1 MRMSLYPSGHNALVG
16 DCHAPRPACIR
27 CSLRPCRGTPRHRT
41 GASRLCCRVADRRTA
56 GCSHGRRYAGPVSFA
71 ASSTLA
77 RQIENGAPADI
88 FASAD
93 EEWADYL
100 ATRNLLVK
108 DSRAAFLSNRLVL
121 IVSADRPHMID
132 LRRGMDF
139 GTLLGNERLATGDPT
154 HVPVGRYAQQAF
166 TWLGIWPT
174 VEPRLA
180 RADSVRAAMALVE
193 RGEAPF
199 GVVYATDATVS
210 PRVAV
215 AATFPGESHPQIAYP
230 FAIVAGH
237 DKPAARAFLAAMRGP
252 AAAAIF
258 RKFRFAV
265 E

>member
-1 MRMSLYPSGHNALVG
+1 MRRTLFALATVLAIAG
-16 DCHAPRPACIR
+16 VRPAAAQELLVYAAA
-27 CSLRPCRGTPRHRT
+27 SLTDALQAAVHAAGTP
-41 GASRLCCRVADRRTA
+41 AKF
-56 GCSHGRRYAGPVSFA
+56 SFA

-108 DSRAAFLSNRLVL
+108 DSRSAFLSNRLVL
-121 IVSADRPHMID
+121 IVPADTPRAIE

-139 GTLLGNERLATGDPT
+139 GTLLGNERLATGDPA

-166 TWLGIWPT
+166 TWLGVWPT

-199 GVVYATDATVS
+199 GAVYATDAAVS

-215 AATFPGESHPQIAYP
+215 AATFPGESHPQISYP

-237 DKPAARAFLAAMRGP
+237 DKLAARAFLAAMRGP
-252 AAAAIF
+252 AATAVF
-258 RKFRFAV
+258 RKFGFAV

>member
-1 MRMSLYPSGHNALVG
+1 MRRALFAFVAVLALAG
-16 DCHAPRPACIR
+16 ARPAAAQELLVYAAA
-27 CSLRPCRGTPRHRT
+27 SLTDALQAAAQAAGTPARF
-41 GASRLCCRVADRRTA
+41 
-56 GCSHGRRYAGPVSFA
+56 SFA

-121 IVSADRPHMID
+121 IVPADRPHMID

-139 GTLLGNERLATGDPT
+139 GTLLGNGRLAMGDPA

-166 TWLGIWPT
+166 TWLDIWPA
-174 VEPRLA
+174 VAPRLA
-180 RADSVRAAMALVE
+180 RADSVRAAMVLVE
-193 RGEAPF
+193 RGEVPF
-199 GVVYATDATVS
+199 GVVYATDAATS
-210 PRVAV
+210 PRVSI
-215 AATFPGESHPQIAYP
+215 AATFPTESHVQIAYP
-230 FAIVAGH
+230 FAIVAGR
-237 DKPAARAFLAAMRGP
+237 DRPVARAFLAAMRGT
-252 AAAAIF
+252 AATAAF
-258 RKFRFAV
+258 HKAGFAV

>member
-1 MRMSLYPSGHNALVG
+1 MRRALLVLAAAIALVG
-16 DCHAPRPACIR
+16 ARQAAAQELLVYAAA
-27 CSLRPCRGTPRHRT
+27 SLTDALQAAARAAGTPARF
-41 GASRLCCRVADRRTA
+41 
-56 GCSHGRRYAGPVSFA
+56 SFA

-100 ATRNLLVK
+100 IARNLLIK

-121 IVSADRPHMID
+121 IVPADKPRTIELH
-132 LRRGMDF
+132 RGMDS
-139 GTLLGNERLATGDPT
+139 GTLLGNERLATGDPA

-166 TWLGIWPT
+166 TWLGIWP
-174 VEPRLA
+174 VVAPRLA

-199 GVVYATDATVS
+199 GVVYATDAAAS

-215 AATFPGESHPQIAYP
+215 AATFPGESHSQISYP
-230 FAIVAGH
+230 FAIIAGH
-237 DKPAARAFLAAMRGP
+237 DKPAARTFLAAMRGP
-252 AAAAIF
+252 AATAAF
-258 RKFRFAV
+258 QKAGFAV